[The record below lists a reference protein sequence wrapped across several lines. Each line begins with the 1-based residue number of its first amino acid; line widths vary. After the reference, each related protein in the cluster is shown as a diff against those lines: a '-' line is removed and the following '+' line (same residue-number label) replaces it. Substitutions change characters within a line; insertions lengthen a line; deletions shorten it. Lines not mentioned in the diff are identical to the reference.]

1 MDKIDVLGYRPER
14 HDAFTR
20 ELLAET
26 KDKELQKIVKKAAE
40 ELSSPMALVSLVL
53 DQIQFF
59 KAFVGIPQ
67 ALEAARGTHR
77 DASFCQFVVRDG
89 EPFEVND
96 APNDPRIPQHVV
108 KEYNVQAYLGVPVLV
123 EDIVVGSLCVLDT
136 KKRGFSE
143 NDRKSLY
150 KLAELVNK
158 RLDAITN
165 KRRQMRLQLTESAL
179 QPGLIE
185 LSEAIKPIQNN
196 IHAGYSAVAAIRS
209 FFDLVK
215 HEIAG
220 KTEISEAFR
229 LSFDSA
235 IQANQKHE
243 QLLCDIEI
251 CTADGGD
258 CINAMEQLVLLAG
271 SSRLS
276 EIVISAQDLARSA
289 TKLVGGFPLPDF
301 YSDPIILT
309 KGNLAIAIVT
319 NCLLAI
325 AAELRELESKNV
337 ILLRIVE
344 QDDSV
349 ELYFSAENF
358 TIQAG
363 KAALKQLIAQL
374 GSEPSVSIDLVGNEL
389 RVTFKSINP

>member
-26 KDKELQKIVKKAAE
+26 KDKELQKIVKKAAA

-123 EDIVVGSLCVLDT
+123 EDTVVGSLCVLDT

-143 NDRKSLY
+143 DDRKSLF

-158 RLDAITN
+158 RLNAIT
-165 KRRQMRLQLTESAL
+165 KKSRQTRLQLTESAM
-179 QPGLIE
+179 QPGLME
-185 LSEAIKPIQNN
+185 LSEAIKPIQQN
-196 IHAGYSAVAAIRS
+196 INAGYSAVAAVRS

-215 HEIAG
+215 YEIAG
-220 KTEISEAFR
+220 KAEISEAFR
-229 LSFDSA
+229 LSFESA
-235 IQANQKHE
+235 ILANQKHE
-243 QLLCDIEI
+243 QLLLDIEF

-258 CINAMEQLVLLAG
+258 CIKALEQLILHAG

-276 EIVISAQDLARSA
+276 EIIISAQDLARSA

-301 YSDPIILT
+301 SSDPVILT
-309 KGNLAIAIVT
+309 KGSLAIALVT

-325 AAELRELESKNV
+325 AAELRKLESKNV
-337 ILLRIVE
+337 ILLRVEE

-363 KAALKQLIAQL
+363 KTASTQLNAQL
-374 GSEPSVSIDLVGNEL
+374 GSEPSVSIDLVGDEL
-389 RVTFKSINP
+389 RLTFESIDL